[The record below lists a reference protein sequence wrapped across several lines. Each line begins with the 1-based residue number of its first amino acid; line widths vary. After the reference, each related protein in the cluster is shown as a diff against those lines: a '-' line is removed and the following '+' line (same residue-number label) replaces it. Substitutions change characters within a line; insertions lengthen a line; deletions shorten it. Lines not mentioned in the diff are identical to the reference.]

1 MHTFFLHV
9 DCIAV
14 NAKAI
19 LKYRLLSKHSF
30 NLLNQGEKKSCFFG
44 RNTNLVMMTAYVL
57 WPILQKKTKTKTTK
71 INQPNKTPGKPTN
84 KTNPLKT
91 HKKTQHE

>member
-19 LKYRLLSKHSF
+19 LKYRLLSKLSF
-30 NLLNQGEKKSCFFG
+30 NLLSQGEKKSCFFG
-44 RNTNLVMMTAYVL
+44 RNTNLMTAYVL
-57 WPILQKKTKTKTTK
+57 WPILQKKPKTKQQKSTNQTK
-71 INQPNKTPGKPTN
+71 PLENQQTKQ
-84 KTNPLKT
+84 T
-91 HKKTQHE
+91 H